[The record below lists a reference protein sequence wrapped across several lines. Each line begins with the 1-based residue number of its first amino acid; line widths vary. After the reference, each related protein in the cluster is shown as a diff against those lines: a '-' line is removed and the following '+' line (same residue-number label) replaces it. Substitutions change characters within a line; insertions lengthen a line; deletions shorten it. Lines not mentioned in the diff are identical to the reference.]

1 MGLLENVEYWHWL
14 VLGVLLALLEI
25 FSPGVFML
33 WIGIGAAVTGLLL
46 LLIPDLP
53 WQVQLVAFA
62 LFSIGAIVAA
72 RVFLTTHPLESDQ
85 PALNRRGEQ
94 YIGRVFTLDQA
105 VVNGEGKIRVDD
117 STWKVHGK
125 DCPAGT
131 RVKVVGVDG
140 VVLQVAAE
148 E

>member
-1 MGLLENVEYWHWL
+1 MLYC
-14 VLGVLLALLEI
+14 AAEI
-25 FSPGVFML
+25 FCAWRPGTTRPP
-33 WIGIGAAVTGLLL
+33 IGQSGRLQATGLLL

-131 RVKVVGVDG
+131 RVKVVGADG